1 MNENIQLFS
10 RSRSRR
16 LLHFCQKSCSHS
28 SIEGGEALNQN
39 CSEVARLMQQIAA
52 EYEAA
57 ARGLTG
63 LAYGVANHAFIT
75 ARQENIAMYVQELR
89 GQVGDQQAF
98 ALLSDLQA
106 SSSEAEREHADV
118 EKGTRG

>member
-1 MNENIQLFS
+1 M
-10 RSRSRR
+10 
-16 LLHFCQKSCSHS
+16 
-28 SIEGGEALNQN
+28 NQN

-63 LAYGVANHAFIT
+63 LAYGAASHAFIT
-75 ARQENIAMYVQELR
+75 ARQENIAMHVQELR

-98 ALLSDLQA
+98 ALLSDLQV
-106 SSSEAEREHADV
+106 SVSETEQEHADV
-118 EKGTRG
+118 EKGAGK